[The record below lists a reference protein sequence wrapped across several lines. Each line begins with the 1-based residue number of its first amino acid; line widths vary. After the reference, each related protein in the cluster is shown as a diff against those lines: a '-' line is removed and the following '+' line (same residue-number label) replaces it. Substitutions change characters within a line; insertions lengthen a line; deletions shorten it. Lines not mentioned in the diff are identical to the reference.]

1 MTQAHQDTSDGNP
14 ANERYRYT
22 PLLPG
27 IIRLLRLMPHQDE
40 TAVLQC
46 QIFDYPLQSS
56 EGTHLY
62 EALSYV
68 WGDSDQRHAI
78 SVDGQDL
85 FVTTNL
91 HAALV
96 RLRDR
101 LLERVVWVDAICINQ
116 DDNEEK
122 ENQIQYMA
130 EIYSKSYRVTVWL
143 GEAEGDGERA
153 LEAICR
159 AAAEPPDTAN
169 FSIETPSAETIST
182 GASSEAL
189 FDEPTKEAIRLLLQR
204 PWFKRMWVRQIPNS
218 TYPCI
223 SLMR

>member
-1 MTQAHQDTSDGNP
+1 MSQSRRNTSDGNL
-14 ANERYRYT
+14 ANEGYRYS
-22 PLLPG
+22 PLWPG
-27 IIRLLRLMPHQDE
+27 SIRLLRVMPHQDE
-40 TAVLQC
+40 AAILQC

-68 WGDSDQRHAI
+68 WGDSHQRHAI
-78 SVDGQDL
+78 SVDGQAL

-91 HAALV
+91 YAALL

-101 LLERVVWVDAICINQ
+101 LLERIVWIDAICINQ
-116 DDNEEK
+116 DDNKEK
-122 ENQIQYMA
+122 GGQIQLMA
-130 EIYSKSYRVTVWL
+130 EIYSKANRVTVWL

-159 AAAEPPDTAN
+159 AGAEPSDTDT
-169 FSIETPSAETIST
+169 FSIETP
-182 GASSEAL
+182 SEAL

-204 PWFKRMWVRQIPNS
+204 PWFKRIWVRQIHNNS
-218 TYPCI
+218 TYSCI
-223 SLMR
+223 SLTR